1 MAWFALPTSRAPARV
16 YCCSKLQTRLETRS
30 QPGVS
35 SGFKAPVAHSANHFS
50 KSIAVE
56 LGLKAHGLEIN
67 AGSLPCVGLSSEGR
81 HVFLNGAEL
90 WGVSD
95 DERAAYARYS
105 RQLRRFARALEPFWL
120 KTMPRIGHNKR
131 GDLLTFGHMGLNL
144 RRLGK
149 ADLREFLRVFSLP
162 MRDLMEENFDSDTLK
177 SLLSWDGLIGSK
189 MRRARQIT
197 RY

>member
-1 MAWFALPTSRAPARV
+1 MTQLARYDSIIIGAGHNGLVCAAYLARAGQSVLLLEASDSVGGLAASREFHP
-16 YCCSKLQTRLETRS
+16 
-30 QPGVS
+30 
-35 SGFKAPVAHSANHFS
+35 GFKAPVAHSANHFS

-131 GDLLTFGHMGLNL
+131 GDLLPSATWG
-144 RRLGK
+144 
-149 ADLREFLRVFSLP
+149 
-162 MRDLMEENFDSDTLK
+162 
-177 SLLSWDGLIGSK
+177 
-189 MRRARQIT
+189 
-197 RY
+197 